1 MEERDIDMKK
11 FNLKKVILLV
21 VVLYVGF
28 IFVNQ
33 QIIMFRQHR
42 DIQKY
47 TAELNDIE
55 AKYEKLQEE
64 YKLSQDDDYIER
76 IAREKL
82 GLIKEGEQT
91 VLPSK

>member
-1 MEERDIDMKK
+1 MKK
-11 FNLKKVILLV
+11 FNFKKIIFLV
-21 VVLYVGF
+21 VALYVGL

-33 QIIMFRQHR
+33 QIIMVRQHR
-42 DIQKY
+42 DIEKY
-47 TAELNDIE
+47 TAELQLIE
-55 AKYEKLQEE
+55 EKYQKLQDE
-64 YKLSQDDDYIER
+64 YTLSQDDAYIEK

>member
-1 MEERDIDMKK
+1 MKK
-11 FNLKKVILLV
+11 FNFKKIIFFV
-21 VVLYVGF
+21 VALYVGL

-33 QIIMFRQHR
+33 QIIMVRQHR
-42 DIQKY
+42 DIEKY
-47 TAELNDIE
+47 TAELKLIE
-55 AKYEKLQEE
+55 EKYQKLQDE
-64 YKLSQDDDYIER
+64 YTLSQNDAYIEK

>member
-1 MEERDIDMKK
+1 MKK
-11 FNLKKVILLV
+11 FNIKKIVLLGV
-21 VVLYVGF
+21 ALYVGF

-47 TAELNDIE
+47 TSELNAIE
-55 AKYEKLQEE
+55 EKYEDLQEE
-64 YKLSQDDDYIER
+64 YKLSQDDAYIER

>member
-1 MEERDIDMKK
+1 MTERDIDMRK
-11 FNLKKVILLV
+11 FNYKRIVLLV
-21 VVLYVGF
+21 AGLYVGF

-47 TAELNDIE
+47 TAELNSVE
-55 AKYEKLQEE
+55 EKYEKLQEE
-64 YKLSQDDDYIER
+64 FKLSQDDEYIER

>member
-1 MEERDIDMKK
+1 MKK
-11 FNLKKVILLV
+11 FNLKKIILLV
-21 VVLYVGF
+21 VGLYVGF

-47 TAELNDIE
+47 TSELNAIE
-55 AKYEKLQEE
+55 EKYEKLQEE
-64 YKLSQDDDYIER
+64 YKLSQDDAYIER

-82 GLIKEGEQT
+82 GLIKEGEKT

>member
-1 MEERDIDMKK
+1 MKK
-11 FNLKKVILLV
+11 FNLKKIILLV
-21 VVLYVGF
+21 AGVYVAF

-33 QIIMFRQHR
+33 QVVMYRQHK

-47 TAELNDIE
+47 TAELNNVE
-55 AKYEKLQEE
+55 ETYEKLQEE
-64 YKLSQDDDYIER
+64 YKLSQDNTYIER

-82 GLIKEGEQT
+82 GLVKEGEQT